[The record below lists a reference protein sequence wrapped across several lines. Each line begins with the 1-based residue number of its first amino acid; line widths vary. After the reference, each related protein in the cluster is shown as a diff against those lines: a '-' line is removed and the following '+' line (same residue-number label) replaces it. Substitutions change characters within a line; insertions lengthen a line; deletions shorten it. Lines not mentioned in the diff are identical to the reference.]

1 MNHLWQLQEA
11 KSKFSEVVERALVD
25 GPQVITRHGKEVV
38 MIISCADYRKMTMPA
53 MNLYEFFRT
62 SPLVGSDID
71 LTRIDSPLPAP
82 LEL

>member
-1 MNHLWQLQEA
+1 MQKEWKLQEA
-11 KSKFSEVVERALVD
+11 KSKFSEVVDRAIEE

-38 MIISCADYRKMTMPA
+38 MIISCADYRKMTKPA

-62 SPLVGSDID
+62 SPLVDCDID
-71 LTRIDSPLPAP
+71 FTRIDSPVPAP